1 MKWPKRAISRYL
13 TLVCGRQLLL
23 VVGTQSWNLIFL
35 PFLVKNIVA
44 KSISGQILLKL
55 PKYFLRCTMLLN
67 HPKKF
72 NQITWAAEDKK
83 IIVTK
88 YHQQNRI
95 MFLPS
100 NWIISN
106 DNLLFI
112 TCPAPNDAK
121 NCRGTKKK
129 IVDFLDLFNFAISQN
144 TFAILYSIFRAL
156 WGGAICMKEVQ
167 ITSVKELHRI
177 MLLA

>member
-67 HPKKF
+67 HPKKC

-88 YHQQNRI
+88 YHRQN
-95 MFLPS
+95 
-100 NWIISN
+100 NEN
-106 DNLLFI
+106 
-112 TCPAPNDAK
+112 
-121 NCRGTKKK
+121 KKK
-129 IVDFLDLFNFAISQN
+129 QCNSVYICSGGPCGSFAWHRAQSWAQPIKRVTIHFYEIYYAWVCFQLKLNMGQN
-144 TFAILYSIFRAL
+144 NELKDKIHILCI
-156 WGGAICMKEVQ
+156 
-167 ITSVKELHRI
+167 
-177 MLLA
+177 

>member
-1 MKWPKRAISRYL
+1 MTKKGNQSL
-13 TLVCGRQLLL
+13 SHLGGGRQLLL

-55 PKYFLRCTMLLN
+55 PKYFLRCTMILN

-106 DNLLFI
+106 NNLLLI
-112 TCPAPNDAK
+112 TCPAPIMPKIAK
-121 NCRGTKKK
+121 ERRKK
-129 IVDFLDLFNFAISQN
+129 LL
-144 TFAILYSIFRAL
+144 IF
-156 WGGAICMKEVQ
+156 
-167 ITSVKELHRI
+167 
-177 MLLA
+177 